1 MSESKAK
8 PMPTWFKWANILIGI
23 IALILGIGI
32 IFFPFLLGAETFV
45 IFLGALLL
53 FTGILKSTYSYQYAD
68 FPNWLRYL
76 TIIFGIIILA
86 LGIPLIIFSTTQT
99 IVLNLILI
107 TLILMGVFL
116 MVIDIK
122 VGVSPG
128 SRRTV
133 FLVLGAIM
141 VIIIIAIWIGNWLG
155 MLTYLFFIMIGFF
168 LIALDA
174 LGTGLFRE

>member
-1 MSESKAK
+1 
-8 PMPTWFKWANILIGI
+8 MPTWFKWANILIGI

-53 FTGILKSTYSYQYAD
+53 FTGLLKTTYSYQYAN

-76 TIIFGIIILA
+76 TIIFGIGILV
-86 LGIPLIIFSTTQT
+86 LGIPLIIFSTAQT

-107 TLILMGVFL
+107 TLILMGVLL
-116 MVIDIK
+116 MVVDIK

-133 FLVLGAIM
+133 FLLLGAII
-141 VIIIIAIWIGNWLG
+141 VIIIIDIKPFWIG
-155 MLTYLFFIMIGFF
+155 
-168 LIALDA
+168 
-174 LGTGLFRE
+174 